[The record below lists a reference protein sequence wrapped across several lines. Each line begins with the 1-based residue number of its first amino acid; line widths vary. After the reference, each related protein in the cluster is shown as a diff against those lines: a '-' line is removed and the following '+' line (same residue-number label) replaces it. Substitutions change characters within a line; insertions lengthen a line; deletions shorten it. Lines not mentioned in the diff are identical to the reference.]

1 MKKIGITGSLASGK
15 TTASKILS
23 AKYGPLFS
31 ADDAVKKLYKKSFVK
46 KVISK
51 KFNIKNSSNLK
62 NLLKKKITENPSNI
76 KKLEKIIHPQVRK
89 EMNKFLKK
97 NKKKK
102 FLFFEIPLLVE
113 SRLMKKFDV
122 IFLIKSKKK
131 IRLKRFK
138 AIGGNRKIFNI
149 LNKKQFSNVKKAKYC
164 DHVVVNEK
172 NFNILKKNLLD
183 IFKDYV

>member
-62 NLLKKKITENPSNI
+62 MDENMLSAIITPDKDIIPGSNKYNPAYLVFNNYEIILSWNRSLRFALAVCTLKD
-76 KKLEKIIHPQVRK
+76 
-89 EMNKFLKK
+89 KFK
-97 NKKKK
+97 N
-102 FLFFEIPLLVE
+102 EI
-113 SRLMKKFDV
+113 
-122 IFLIKSKKK
+122 
-131 IRLKRFK
+131 
-138 AIGGNRKIFNI
+138 
-149 LNKKQFSNVKKAKYC
+149 
-164 DHVVVNEK
+164 
-172 NFNILKKNLLD
+172 
-183 IFKDYV
+183 